1 MYQILQCKIEVNL
14 FFIRFHFLL
23 SYCRP
28 TSHWANAMMKAH
40 VHGHC
45 LSLMQCEASSASPS
59 EYIGCKL
66 VSHLP
71 RLAAVP
77 LLLTVLMALCLPY
90 FSLFCIFFSI
100 LQLPPL
106 RFKQNVLASY
116 LKMCYAQGNNS
127 LLSENPHLLKTRR
140 GSPVASRSLPMKLH
154 HYAKKV
160 FWIHHFTL
168 P

>member
-28 TSHWANAMMKAH
+28 TRHWANAMMKAH

-71 RLAAVP
+71 RLSAVP
-77 LLLTVLMALCLPY
+77 LLLTVLMAICLPY
-90 FSLFCIFFSI
+90 FAYFALFRS
-100 LQLPPL
+100 
-106 RFKQNVLASY
+106 
-116 LKMCYAQGNNS
+116 
-127 LLSENPHLLKTRR
+127 
-140 GSPVASRSLPMKLH
+140 SLPFASSEMFWH
-154 HYAKKV
+154 HISRCVMHKGITAYYQK
-160 FWIHHFTL
+160 IPTS
-168 P
+168 